1 MTFNTKPTLSGRKS
15 LSWLNIAGM
24 LSAVLML
31 SACGGETSE
40 EKSAAAAPAMPVTIA
55 EVTTQAATYQVQYP
69 ARVRGAREVE
79 VRAQVSGIL
88 QQRHFEEGSFVEKG
102 HTLFQLDP
110 EPFQLAL
117 DTATAEHDEATAN
130 QLQAQREWD
139 RVAELF
145 RENAVSTR
153 EYDQAQALFAA
164 ANARLTRAGSAL
176 SDAKR
181 NLRYTRVEAPISG
194 VVKVE
199 TVSEGN
205 LIAQGAILTELV
217 QIDPV
222 QVHFAIPQTDMLRY
236 RDNTI
241 EQRAA
246 VENIQFISE
255 QGAAF
260 AIKGTLNYQAPS
272 VDPATGRVLLRAIVN
287 NADNNML
294 PGQFVRVALNLQ
306 HFEQAILVEP
316 SAISQGAEG
325 PQVFVV
331 NNSNQAE
338 AKKVTLGP
346 VIDGKQVVLT
356 GLQAGDKLVVNGQ
369 VALRNGVAVQITN
382 G

>member
-15 LSWLNIAGM
+15 LSWLNITGM

-40 EKSAAAAPAMPVTIA
+40 EQSAAAAPAMPVTIA

-102 HTLFQLDP
+102 QPLFQLDA
-110 EPFQLAL
+110 EPFQLAIES
-117 DTATAEHDEATAN
+117 ATADYYDAKAN
-130 QLQAQREWD
+130 QQQAQREWD

-145 RENAVSTR
+145 SEKAVSTR

-181 NLRYTRVEAPISG
+181 NLRYTKVEAPISG
-194 VVKVE
+194 LVKMEV
-199 TVSEGN
+199 VSEGN

-222 QVHFAIPQTDMLRY
+222 QVHFAIPQADILRY
-236 RDNTI
+236 RENTA
-241 EQRAA
+241 EQHAA
-246 VENIQFISE
+246 VENIQFFSE

-260 AIKGTLNYQAPS
+260 ATKGTLNYQAPGA
-272 VDPATGRVLLRAIVN
+272 DPATGRVLLRAIVN
-287 NADNNML
+287 NTDNTML

-306 HFEQAILVEP
+306 HYEEAILVEP
-316 SAISQGAEG
+316 SAISEGAEG

-338 AKKVTLGP
+338 VKKVTLGP

>member
-1 MTFNTKPTLSGRKS
+1 M
-15 LSWLNIAGM
+15 
-24 LSAVLML
+24 
-31 SACGGETSE
+31 
-40 EKSAAAAPAMPVTIA
+40 
-55 EVTTQAATYQVQYP
+55 
-69 ARVRGAREVE
+69 
-79 VRAQVSGIL
+79 
-88 QQRHFEEGSFVEKG
+88 
-102 HTLFQLDP
+102 
-110 EPFQLAL
+110 
-117 DTATAEHDEATAN
+117 
-130 QLQAQREWD
+130 
-139 RVAELF
+139 
-145 RENAVSTR
+145 
-153 EYDQAQALFAA
+153 
-164 ANARLTRAGSAL
+164 
-176 SDAKR
+176 
-181 NLRYTRVEAPISG
+181 
-194 VVKVE
+194 
-199 TVSEGN
+199 SEGN

-236 RDNTI
+236 RENTA

-255 QGAAF
+255 QGAPF
-260 AIKGTLNYQAPS
+260 AVKGTLNYRAPS

-287 NADNNML
+287 NTDNTML

-306 HFEQAILVEP
+306 HYEEAILVEP
-316 SAISQGAEG
+316 SAISEGAEG

>member
-1 MTFNTKPTLSGRKS
+1 
-15 LSWLNIAGM
+15 M
-24 LSAVLML
+24 LKKAN
-31 SACGGETSE
+31 
-40 EKSAAAAPAMPVTIA
+40 
-55 EVTTQAATYQVQYP
+55 
-69 ARVRGAREVE
+69 
-79 VRAQVSGIL
+79 
-88 QQRHFEEGSFVEKG
+88 
-102 HTLFQLDP
+102 TLFQLDP

-164 ANARLTRAGSAL
+164 ANARLARAGSAL
-176 SDAKR
+176 NDAQR

-306 HFEQAILVEP
+306 HYEEAILVEP
-316 SAISQGAEG
+316 SAISEGTEG

-338 AKKVTLGP
+338 AKKSNSWSGY
-346 VIDGKQVVLT
+346 
-356 GLQAGDKLVVNGQ
+356 
-369 VALRNGVAVQITN
+369 RR
-382 G
+382 